1 MIQGIA
7 HRLPQYLEFLDRL
20 NFEVRHLFRKQRN
33 VPKEAIN
40 WFDIETA
47 SMIGTIIHQ
56 CTEKKS
62 EEIVLSVYQLAEMS
76 HVSYQSA
83 RTRLARMAAFGIIE
97 TESDWEQIG
106 KRRKPTTIKL
116 HRHFRLAVSKG
127 TKPGILMEAVRFFA
141 LTGFRNLTEENAHD
155 AEMTR
160 FDDLAAKVENEKAEK
175 TKNRIYWAEKSERFV
190 KGAARVWQVF
200 QGYRGY
206 GTALP
211 NWFGENLSPMAVKER
226 RELEKTFQQ
235 YGGRITATAWYV
247 FTGGIVEKDEKGN
260 RVYNPELPHIQF
272 ASIDRKPSQFAKHFN
287 AILAD
292 EGFKKLSTVGY
303 HGEIETMFKRVYGDA
318 LEILPRDGRSEFDL
332 LGYYFG
338 QTSPT
343 ANEVPA

>member
-83 RTRLARMAAFGIIE
+83 RTRLTRMAAFGIIE
-97 TESDWEQIG
+97 TESDWEQVG
-106 KRRKPTTIKL
+106 KRRKPTTIRL
-116 HRHFRLAVSKG
+116 HRHFRTAVSKG
-127 TKPGILMEAVRFFA
+127 SKPGLLMEAVRFFA
-141 LTGFRNLTEENAHD
+141 LTGFRNLTEETAHD
-155 AEMTR
+155 AELGR
-160 FDDLAAKVENEKAEK
+160 FGDLAEKVENDKAEK

-190 KGAARVWQVF
+190 KGAARIWQVM
-200 QGYRGY
+200 QSARGY
-206 GTALP
+206 GSALP
-211 NWFGENLSPMAVKER
+211 NWCGENLSPTTARER
-226 RELEKTFQQ
+226 RELEKIFQQ
-235 YGGRITATAWYV
+235 YGGRITATAWWV
-247 FTGGIVEKDEKGN
+247 FCGGIVQKDDKGN
-260 RVYNPELPHIQF
+260 RIYNPEIPHIQF
-272 ASIDRKPSQFAKHFN
+272 ASIDRKPSQFTKHFN
-287 AILAD
+287 AILCD
-292 EGFKKLSTVGY
+292 EGFKRFATTGFTDELQAMY
-303 HGEIETMFKRVYGDA
+303 KRVFGDSF
-318 LEILPRDGRSEFDL
+318 EILPRDGRSEFDL
-332 LGYYFG
+332 LGFYFG

-343 ANEVPA
+343 VDEVPA